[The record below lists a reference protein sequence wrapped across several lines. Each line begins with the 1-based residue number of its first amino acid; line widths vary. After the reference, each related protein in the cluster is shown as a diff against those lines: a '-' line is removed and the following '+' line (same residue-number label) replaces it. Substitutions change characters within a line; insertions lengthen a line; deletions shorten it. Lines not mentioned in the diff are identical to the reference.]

1 MFALIRGVKVN
12 GAVIQRLMDEF
23 QVFFS
28 LSLARSGCFIFVVAC
43 SRCLP
48 FSCRIIDIVA
58 VTPGDHAEYRLI
70 HSVVLLTYS
79 LIQGLLRPK

>member
-48 FSCRIIDIVA
+48 FSCRVA
-58 VTPGDHAEYRLI
+58 VTPGDHTEYRLP
-70 HSVVLLTYS
+70 HSFSCSVD
-79 LIQGLLRPK
+79 IFANPRPFEA